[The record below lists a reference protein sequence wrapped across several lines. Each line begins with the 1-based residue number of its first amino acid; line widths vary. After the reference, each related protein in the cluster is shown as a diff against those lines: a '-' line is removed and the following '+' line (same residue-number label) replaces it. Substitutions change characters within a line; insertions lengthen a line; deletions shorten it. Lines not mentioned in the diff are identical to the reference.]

1 MILKKDDKQLTYD
14 VPILLIAYKRPD
26 KVARVLES
34 IKKIKPK
41 TLYVACDGADSR
53 NSVDLKAVK
62 LTRKIIKEKID
73 WDTNLKIKFNKANKG
88 CMKAVSE
95 AISWF
100 FDNVDEGIILE
111 DDCLPHKDFFPF
123 CKELLI
129 KYRFDKRVWCITG
142 DNLQNDKWI
151 GDGSYYFSRYNH
163 CWGWASWKR
172 CWSKYDVQIKDWP
185 NFQKSGL
192 FESLFFHEKELK
204 HWKNTFDS
212 IFYYGKPDTWDYQWT
227 YTCFINSGLT
237 AIPNRNLIENIGF
250 NSEGT
255 HTKKGD
261 SPAKIDNY
269 EKGKSGILP
278 LVHPAYVVRSE
289 DADRYTELM
298 YFSGPNY
305 FSLLYLIK
313 LFKRIMNRLEML
325 KSYIKR

>member
-1 MILKKDDKQLTYD
+1 MVDFKKDDNQLTYD

-53 NSVDLKAVK
+53 NSVDFKAVK

-100 FDNVDEGIILE
+100 FENVDEGIILE

-172 CWSKYDVQIKDWP
+172 CWVNYDVNISDWP
-185 NFQKSGL
+185 YVKRKKLLNNIFDFSSEIKY
-192 FESLFFHEKELK
+192 
-204 HWKNTFDS
+204 WTNIFDS
-212 IFYYGKPDTWDYQWT
+212 IHYQKKPNTWDYQWT
-227 YTCFINSGLT
+227 YSCFINGGMT
-237 AIPNRNLIENIGF
+237 IIPNKALIQNIGF
-250 NSEGT
+250 GNDAT
-255 HTKKGD
+255 HTFG
-261 SPAKIDNY
+261 KIPNDRLNIINK
-269 EKGKSGILP
+269 EETGILP
-278 LVHPAYVVRSE
+278 LIHPKYLLRSKE
-289 DADRYTELM
+289 ADRYTELNF
-298 YFSGPNY
+298 FSGPKP
-305 FSLLYLIK
+305 FSMKWLHKKVKNLSQK
-313 LFKRIMNRLEML
+313 VL
-325 KSYIKR
+325 KIFT